1 MGTSHLPRRG
11 HTDFSSGNHPAM
23 TLQLQAIE
31 AGFFLVDC
39 GTTATKLG
47 NPRYILSRASD
58 KAVFHYATAKQVR
71 ECLKGNA

>member
-1 MGTSHLPRRG
+1 
-11 HTDFSSGNHPAM
+11 M

-39 GTTATKLG
+39 GTIATKLG
-47 NPRYILSRASD
+47 NPRYILSRTSD